1 MGLPKVEEL
10 KRMSKQID
18 QAKIELIQ
26 SIDDIPKRSFKEMFS
41 NLGYNDKDVELAAD
55 LVNKMLLWVP
65 KDRISCVDAL

>member
-1 MGLPKVEEL
+1 
-10 KRMSKQID
+10 MSKQID

>member
-1 MGLPKVEEL
+1 LGLPKVEEL